1 MNTPCHDMDNC
12 ILPLHIDW
20 SILYISHSRFAL
32 LYSIMK
38 DKELSLADADIN
50 DGKLPSLGST
60 LSSCGSEQ

>member
-1 MNTPCHDMDNC
+1 MNTSCHDMDNC
-12 ILPLHIDW
+12 ILPLHIGW
-20 SILYISHSRFAL
+20 PIFYISHSRFAL